1 MDLFNKETLD
11 YFNGDDLAA
20 KVWTNKYALKDSN
33 GNQLEKTPEDMHKNR
48 LTEEFRRIELK
59 YKNPRSSDEIYE
71 SIKGFKYIIPGGSP
85 MSGIGNNNQ
94 IVSISNCFVIGNPEG
109 TDSYGGICKI
119 DEEMIQL
126 MKRRGGVGT
135 DLSDIRPAGSKVSNA
150 ASTSTGVVPYMERYS
165 NTTREVAQNG
175 RRGALMLSISCRHPE
190 SSDFASAKLE
200 QGKVTGAN
208 ISVKFDD
215 EFMKAVENDSLYY
228 QYFPTHKSKED
239 IIPEDI
245 LSGDYEVEVGKV
257 YEGKLPGSVFKIIR
271 AKEFWDKIIFNAW
284 RSAEPG
290 VLYWDNVL
298 NNTSVKPYYS
308 KGFKP
313 VSTNPCG
320 EIPLCDADSC
330 RLLHLN
336 MYSFVENPYTSKAEF
351 NWKKLEEMT
360 RLAVDLL
367 DDIVDIELEKVQ
379 TIIDKIKS
387 DPEDDSVKRT
397 ELELWER
404 IYNKGNEG
412 RRLGL
417 GTTADGDMVAAMGLV
432 YGTQEANDFLEKVHK
447 CIGVNSY
454 MESIL
459 LAEERGSFDAFDWE
473 LEKDDYFVNKMLNGI
488 KDLYGRDIYDIYYEK
503 WKSYGRRNIACN
515 TMAPSGSTSLMSQTS
530 SGFEPVFSLFYQR
543 KRKIDDKSKADFIDE
558 VGDAFEINNVIHPK
572 FIDWFIAYTTE
583 NKPNPDLVPYA
594 YQSAKLYLSKLPE
607 AELNE
612 LVKKS
617 PYYGATANEIDPIM
631 KVKLQGAIQNWIDNS
646 ISCTVNLPESATVET
661 VNSIYL
667 EAYKAGCKGTTIYR
681 DGCRSG
687 VLTTSS
693 TPKKSDDTT
702 VKDQVI
708 PVRPDELDAE
718 VVRFRNGDEQWIAYI
733 GIKDG
738 HPYEIFTGLEDKE
751 EHVLPKSV
759 TKGKLI
765 RVNDKKKK
773 RYDFSYVD
781 KYGYTNTIGGIS
793 HMFNKVY
800 WNYAKFISGYL
811 RNNVPLVDTI
821 NVLEG
826 LSFDRDTINTWK
838 NGVIRALK
846 KYIKDGTESKSVCPE
861 CGAKL
866 VFENGCKICKNCG
879 YSAC

>member
-1 MDLFNKETLD
+1 
-11 YFNGDDLAA
+11 
-20 KVWTNKYALKDSN
+20 
-33 GNQLEKTPEDMHKNR
+33 
-48 LTEEFRRIELK
+48 
-59 YKNPRSSDEIYE
+59 
-71 SIKGFKYIIPGGSP
+71 
-85 MSGIGNNNQ
+85 
-94 IVSISNCFVIGNPEG
+94 
-109 TDSYGGICKI
+109 
-119 DEEMIQL
+119 
-126 MKRRGGVGT
+126 
-135 DLSDIRPAGSKVSNA
+135 
-150 ASTSTGVVPYMERYS
+150 
-165 NTTREVAQNG
+165 
-175 RRGALMLSISCRHPE
+175 
-190 SSDFASAKLE
+190 
-200 QGKVTGAN
+200 
-208 ISVKFDD
+208 
-215 EFMKAVENDSLYY
+215 
-228 QYFPTHKSKED
+228 
-239 IIPEDI
+239 
-245 LSGDYEVEVGKV
+245 
-257 YEGKLPGSVFKIIR
+257 
-271 AKEFWDKIIFNAW
+271 
-284 RSAEPG
+284 
-290 VLYWDNVL
+290 
-298 NNTSVKPYYS
+298 
-308 KGFKP
+308 
-313 VSTNPCG
+313 
-320 EIPLCDADSC
+320 
-330 RLLHLN
+330 

-379 TIIDKIKS
+379 AIIDKIKS

-404 IYNKGNEG
+404 IYNKGKEG

-459 LAEERGSFDAFDWE
+459 LAEERGAFEVFDWE
-473 LEKDDYFVNKMLNGI
+473 LEKDDYFVNKMLNGV
-488 KDLYGRDIYDIYYEK
+488 KDLYGEDMYDIYYEK
-503 WKSYGRRNIACN
+503 WKSYGRRNIACL
-515 TMAPSGSTSLMSQTS
+515 TLAPVGSGSTQTQTS

-558 VGDAFEINNVIHPK
+558 VGDAFEINNVIHHK
-572 FIDWFIAYTTE
+572 FVDWYMVYSGS
-583 NKPNPDLVPYA
+583 ND
-594 YQSAKLYLSKLPE
+594 YQSSKDYLSKLKE
-607 AELNE
+607 DELNE
-612 LVKKS
+612 LIKKS

-646 ISCTVNLPESATVET
+646 ISCTVNLPESTTVET
-661 VNSIYL
+661 VNNIYL

-687 VLTTSS
+687 VLTVSS
-693 TPKKSDDTT
+693 TPKKSEETT

-708 PVRPDELDAE
+708 PIRPDELDAE

-826 LSFDRDTINTWK
+826 LSFDKDTINTWK

-866 VFENGCKICKNCG
+866 VFENGCKTCKNCG

>member
-1 MDLFNKETLD
+1 MDLFNKETLS
-11 YFNGDDLAA
+11 YFKGDELAA
-20 KVWTNKYALKDSN
+20 KVWTNKYALKDKD
-33 GNQLEKTPEDMHKNR
+33 GNQLESTPDDMHRNR
-48 LTEEFRRIELK
+48 LTKEFSRIENN
-59 YKNPRSSDEIYE
+59 YRNPRSEEEIYDAL
-71 SIKGFKYIIPGGSP
+71 KDFKYIIPGGSP

-126 MKRRGGVGT
+126 CKRRGGVGA
-135 DLSDIRPAGSKVSNA
+135 DMSDIRPAGSKVSNA
-150 ASTSTGVVPYMERYS
+150 AITSTGVVPFMERYS
-165 NTTREVAQNG
+165 NTIREVCQAG

-190 SSDFASAKLE
+190 AIEFASAKLE

-215 EFMKAVENDSLYY
+215 EFMKAVEENGIYY
-228 QYFPTHKSKED
+228 QHFPTHKSIKN
-239 IIPEDI
+239 IIPEDV
-245 LSGDYEVEVGKV
+245 LSGKVEFKVGKL
-257 YEGKLPGSVFKIIR
+257 YEGKEEGSCYRVIKAR
-271 AKEFWDKIIFNAW
+271 DFWDKIIYNAH

-298 NNTSVKPYYS
+298 NNSSVKPYYS
-308 KGFKP
+308 KDFKP
-313 VSTNPCG
+313 ISTNPCG

-330 RLLHLN
+330 RLLHMN
-336 MYSFVENPYTSKAEF
+336 MYSFVDNPFTENAEF

-360 RLAVDLL
+360 HLAVDLL
-367 DDIVDIELEKVQ
+367 DDIVDLELEKVQ
-379 TIIDKIKS
+379 SIINKIES
-387 DPEDDSVKRT
+387 DPEDESVKRT
-397 ELELWER
+397 ELELWKR
-404 IYNKGNEG
+404 IYNKGKAG

-417 GTTADGDMVAAMGLV
+417 GTTADGDMVAAMGLT
-432 YGTQEANDFLEKVHK
+432 YGTQEANDFLSKVHK
-447 CIGVNSY
+447 YIGVNSY

-473 LEKDDYFVNKMLNGI
+473 LEKDDYFVNKMMDGI
-488 KDLYGRDIYDIYYEK
+488 KDLYGEEIYNIYYEK
-503 WKSYGRRNIACN
+503 WKSYGRRNIASL
-515 TMAPSGSTSLMSQTS
+515 TLAPTGSTSLMTQTS

-543 KRKIDDKSKADFIDE
+543 KRKIEDKSKADFIDE

-572 FIDWFIAYTTE
+572 FVDWYMAYSGSH
-583 NKPNPDLVPYA
+583 D
-594 YQSAKLYLSKLPE
+594 YQSSKDHLSKLKE
-607 AELNE
+607 DELNE
-612 LVKKS
+612 LIKKS
-617 PYYGATANEIDPIM
+617 PYYGATANEIDPVM

-646 ISCTVNLPESATVET
+646 ISCTVNLPEDTTVEA
-661 VNSIYL
+661 VNDIYL

-681 DGCRSG
+681 ENCRSG
-687 VLTTSS
+687 VLTTGSS
-693 TPKKSDDTT
+693 LPKKSDSNTNE
-702 VKDQVI
+702 KGL
-708 PVRPDELDAE
+708 PVRPDELEAE
-718 VVRFRNGDEQWIAYI
+718 VVRFRNEDEQWIAYI

-759 TKGKLI
+759 TRGKLI
-765 RVNDKKKK
+765 RVADKKKK

-781 KYGYTNTIGGIS
+781 KYGYTNTIGGVS

-826 LSFDRDTINTWK
+826 LSFDKDSINTWK

-846 KYIKDGTESKSVCPE
+846 KYIKDGTESKSTCPE
-861 CGAKL
+861 CGSKL
-866 VFENGCKICKNCG
+866 VFENGCKTCKNCG

>member
-1 MDLFNKETLD
+1 LSA
-11 YFNGDDLAA
+11 YRP
-20 KVWTNKYALKDSN
+20 SN
-33 GNQLEKTPEDMHKNR
+33 
-48 LTEEFRRIELK
+48 
-59 YKNPRSSDEIYE
+59 
-71 SIKGFKYIIPGGSP
+71 
-85 MSGIGNNNQ
+85 
-94 IVSISNCFVIGNPEG
+94 
-109 TDSYGGICKI
+109 
-119 DEEMIQL
+119 
-126 MKRRGGVGT
+126 
-135 DLSDIRPAGSKVSNA
+135 SKVKNA
-150 ASTSTGVVPYMERYS
+150 AMTTTGPVEIGANRYS
-165 NTTREVAQNG
+165 STIREVGQCG
-175 RRGALMLSISCRHPE
+175 RRGALMLSMDIDHKDAE
-190 SSDFASAKLE
+190 NFIDAKME
-200 QGKVTGAN
+200 QGKITGAN
-208 ISVKFDD
+208 VSVKIDD
-215 EFMKAVENDSLYY
+215 EFMRCVASGKPYK
-228 QYFPTHKSKED
+228 QQFPINSQSPRVVREID
-239 IIPEDI
+239 AR
-245 LSGDYEVEVGKV
+245 
-257 YEGKLPGSVFKIIR
+257 KLWNKIIH
-271 AKEFWDKIIFNAW
+271 NAW
-284 RSAEPG
+284 QSAEPG
-290 VLYWDNVL
+290 VLFWD
-298 NNTSVKPYYS
+298 TIIRESVPDCYDDF
-308 KGFKP
+308 GFKT

-379 TIIDKIKS
+379 AIIDKIKS

-404 IYNKGNEG
+404 IYNKGKEG

-459 LAEERGSFDAFDWE
+459 LAEERGAFEVFDWE

-503 WKSYGRRNIACN
+503 WKSYGRRNIACL
-515 TMAPSGSTSLMSQTS
+515 TLAPVGSGSTQTQTS

-543 KRKIDDKSKADFIDE
+543 KSKIDDKSKADFIDE
-558 VGDAFEINNVIHPK
+558 VGDAFEINNVIHHK
-572 FIDWFIAYTTE
+572 FVDWYMVYSGS
-583 NKPNPDLVPYA
+583 ND
-594 YQSAKLYLSKLPE
+594 YQSSKDYLSKLKE
-607 AELNE
+607 DELNE
-612 LVKKS
+612 LIKKS

-646 ISCTVNLPESATVET
+646 ISCTVNLPESTTVET
-661 VNSIYL
+661 VNNIYL

-687 VLTTSS
+687 VLTVSS
-693 TPKKSDDTT
+693 TPKKSEETT

-708 PVRPDELDAE
+708 PIRPDELDAE

-826 LSFDRDTINTWK
+826 LSFDKDTINTWK

-866 VFENGCKICKNCG
+866 VFENGCKTCKNCG

>member
-1 MDLFNKETLD
+1 MDLFNKETLN
-11 YFNGDDLAA
+11 YFKGDELAA
-20 KVWTNKYALKDSN
+20 KVWTNKYALKDKD
-33 GNQLEKTPEDMHKNR
+33 GNQLESTPDDMHKNR
-48 LTEEFRRIELK
+48 LTKEFSRIENN
-59 YKNPRSSDEIYE
+59 YKNPRSEEEIYE
-71 SIKGFKYIIPGGSP
+71 ALKDFKYIIPGGSP

-126 MKRRGGVGT
+126 CKRRGGVGA
-135 DLSDIRPAGSKVSNA
+135 DMSDIRPAGSKVSNA
-150 ASTSTGVVPYMERYS
+150 AITSTGVVPFMERYS
-165 NTTREVAQNG
+165 NTIREVCQAG

-190 SSDFASAKLE
+190 AIEFANAKLE

-215 EFMKAVENDSLYY
+215 EFMKAVEGNGLYY
-228 QYFPTHKSKED
+228 QYFPTHKSIED
-239 IIPEDI
+239 IIPEDV
-245 LSGDYEVEVGKV
+245 LSGKVEFEVGKL
-257 YEGKLPGSVFKIIR
+257 YEGKEEGSCYRVIKAR
-271 AKEFWDKIIFNAW
+271 EFWDKIIYNAW

-298 NNTSVKPYYS
+298 NNTSTKPYFS

-313 VSTNPCG
+313 TSTNPCG
-320 EIPLCDADSC
+320 EIPLQPFDSC
-330 RLLHLN
+330 RLLHMN
-336 MYSFVENPYTSKAEF
+336 MYSFVDNPFTENAEF
-351 NWKKLEEMT
+351 NWKKLEELT
-360 RLAVDLL
+360 HLAVDLL
-367 DDIVDIELEKVQ
+367 DDIVDLEIEKVQ
-379 TIIDKIKS
+379 GIIDKIKS
-387 DPEDDSVKRT
+387 DPEDESVKRT
-397 ELELWER
+397 ELELWEK
-404 IYNKGNEG
+404 IYEAGRNG

-417 GTTADGDMVAAMGLV
+417 GTTADGDMVAAMGLI
-432 YGTQEANDFLEKVHK
+432 YGTQEANDFLSKVHK
-447 CIGVNSY
+447 YIGVNSY

-473 LEKDDYFVNKMLNGI
+473 LEKDDYFVNKMMDGI
-488 KDLYGRDIYDIYYEK
+488 KDLYGEEIYNIYYEK
-503 WKSYGRRNIACN
+503 WKSHGRRNIAAL
-515 TMAPSGSTSLMSQTS
+515 TLAPTGSTSLMTQTS

-543 KRKIDDKSKADFIDE
+543 KRKIEDKSKADFIDE

-572 FIDWFIAYTTE
+572 FVDWYMAYSGE
-583 NKPNPDLVPYA
+583 E
-594 YQSAKLYLSKLPE
+594 YQSAKDYLSKLKE
-607 AELNE
+607 EELNE
-612 LVKKS
+612 LAKKS
-617 PYYGATANEIDPIM
+617 PYYGATANEIDPVM

-646 ISCTVNLPESATVET
+646 ISCTVNLPESTTVET
-661 VNSIYL
+661 VNAIYL
-667 EAYKAGCKGTTIYR
+667 EAYKAGCKGTTIFR
-681 DGCRSG
+681 NGCRSG
-687 VLTTSS
+687 VLTTGSS
-693 TPKKSDDTT
+693 LPKKSDSNANE
-702 VKDQVI
+702 KGL
-708 PVRPDELDAE
+708 PVRPDELEAE

-759 TKGKLI
+759 TRGKLI
-765 RVNDKKKK
+765 RVADKKKK

-781 KYGYTNTIGGIS
+781 KYGYTNTIGGVS

-826 LSFDRDTINTWK
+826 LSFDKDSINTWK

-846 KYIKDGTESKSVCPE
+846 KYIKDGTESKSTCPE
-861 CGAKL
+861 CGSKL
-866 VFENGCKICKNCG
+866 VFENGCKTCKNCG

>member
-1 MDLFNKETLD
+1 M
-11 YFNGDDLAA
+11 
-20 KVWTNKYALKDSN
+20 
-33 GNQLEKTPEDMHKNR
+33 
-48 LTEEFRRIELK
+48 
-59 YKNPRSSDEIYE
+59 
-71 SIKGFKYIIPGGSP
+71 
-85 MSGIGNNNQ
+85 
-94 IVSISNCFVIGNPEG
+94 
-109 TDSYGGICKI
+109 
-119 DEEMIQL
+119 
-126 MKRRGGVGT
+126 GGVGT
-135 DLSDIRPAGSKVSNA
+135 DLSDIRPTGSKVSNA
-150 ASTSTGVVPYMERYS
+150 ALTSTGVVPYMERYS
-165 NTTREVAQNG
+165 NTTREVAQSG

-190 SSDFASAKLE
+190 SPDFASAKLE

-228 QYFPTHKSKED
+228 QYFPTYKSKED
-239 IIPEDI
+239 IIPEGI
-245 LSGDYEVEVGKV
+245 LSGDNEIEVGKV
-257 YEGKLPGSVFKIIR
+257 YEGELPGSVFKVIR

-379 TIIDKIKS
+379 AIIDKIKS

-404 IYNKGNEG
+404 IYNKGKEG

-459 LAEERGSFDAFDWE
+459 LAEERGAFEVFDWE

-488 KDLYGRDIYDIYYEK
+488 KDLYGEDMYDIYYEK
-503 WKSYGRRNIACN
+503 WKSYGRRNIACL
-515 TMAPSGSTSLMSQTS
+515 TLAPVGSGSTQTQTS

-558 VGDAFEINNVIHPK
+558 VGDAFEINNVIHHK
-572 FIDWFIAYTTE
+572 FVDWYMVYSGS
-583 NKPNPDLVPYA
+583 ND
-594 YQSAKLYLSKLPE
+594 YQSSKDYLSKLKE
-607 AELNE
+607 DELNE
-612 LVKKS
+612 LIKKS

-646 ISCTVNLPESATVET
+646 ISCTVNLPESTTVET
-661 VNSIYL
+661 VNNIYL

-687 VLTTSS
+687 VLTVSS
-693 TPKKSDDTT
+693 TPKKSEETT

-708 PVRPDELDAE
+708 PIRPDELDAE

-826 LSFDRDTINTWK
+826 LSFDKDTINTWK

-866 VFENGCKICKNCG
+866 VFENGCKTCKNCG